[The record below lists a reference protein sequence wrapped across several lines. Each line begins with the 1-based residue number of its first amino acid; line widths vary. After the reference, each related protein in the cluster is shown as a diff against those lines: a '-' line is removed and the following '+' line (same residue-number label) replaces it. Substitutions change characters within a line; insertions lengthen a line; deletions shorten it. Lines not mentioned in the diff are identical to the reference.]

1 MLLRRKDPFV
11 LTRAPE
17 ISQQDESETK
27 YFDRRRCAV
36 SQEHEEKKFLFCN
49 IFLSF
54 SDIYLSYGHK

>member
-49 IFLSF
+49 IFVF
-54 SDIYLSYGHK
+54 Q